1 MDDEDIITSFSLCN
15 NHITGRIVKLSKEL
29 NIILKQ
35 DIYTPAVS
43 QILAEMLLVAAL
55 IGSKFKSD
63 ILLSIQLNAANG
75 SYIIAD
81 YNSQGYYIRACA
93 EISELSHNEE
103 TYQSIIKDAIIT
115 VTIDQQGE
123 SKHRYQGV
131 VEVNGLSLTQA
142 VENYFNQSEQIES
155 LIKIAVGKNIGAN
168 GEENWSAGAI
178 MLQKLPYEEQEEIW
192 QDILPYFTTIR
203 DYELFDTKLK
213 THDLLY
219 LLYHEI
225 GVKVFSD
232 IILQHHC
239 RCTEEGIIKILQSFS
254 QKDLEELT
262 KEDGKIHVQCKFCN
276 TTRIFDKAI

>member
-1 MDDEDIITSFSLCN
+1 MDTEDIITSFSLCD

-43 QILAEMLLVAAL
+43 QILAEMLLVASL

-63 ILLSIQLNAANG
+63 ILLTIQLNAANG

-81 YNSQGYYIRACA
+81 YSSQGYIRACA

-103 TYQSIIKDAIIT
+103 TYQSIMKDAIIT

-123 SKHRYQGV
+123 SKHRYQGI
-131 VEVNGLSLTQA
+131 VEVNGLNLSQA
-142 VENYFNQSEQIES
+142 IENYFNQSEQIES
-155 LIKIAVGKNIGAN
+155 LIKIAVGKNIDAN

-192 QDILPYFTTIR
+192 QNILLYFATIR
-203 DYELFDTKLK
+203 DYELLDTKLK

-219 LLYHEI
+219 LLYHEF

-232 IILQHHC
+232 IILQHRC
-239 RCTEEGIIKILQSFS
+239 RCTEEAIIKILQSFS

-276 TTRIFDKAI
+276 STRIFDKAI